1 MGVCVLHMCLPVQ
14 LEGSSHKG
22 SFCER
27 QGAWKTV
34 STALVSMA
42 AQLVTKK
49 QLKQF
54 FTLSKPVGFYYM

>member
-14 LEGSSHKG
+14 LEGTSRKG

-27 QGAWKTV
+27 QGLWKTV

-49 QLKQF
+49 QLEQF
-54 FTLSKPVGFYYM
+54 FILSKTVVAYYM